1 MKGVQRQRE
10 GERERESKYLIPN
23 GLCNARLHC
32 DPSRF
37 YSGKK
42 VGNTL
47 STLQMEKEAA
57 TRGVMYSLEIW
68 RETGRRRNNKNT
80 VKLWL
85 KVP

>member
-10 GERERESKYLIPN
+10 GERERENLIPN

-42 VGNTL
+42 VGNTQ

-57 TRGVMYSLEIW
+57 TTRGVMYSLEVW
-68 RETGRRRNNKNT
+68 RETGCRRNNKNT
-80 VKLWL
+80 VKLRL
-85 KVP
+85 KIP